1 MADSVLSD
9 QLRTNDFARP
19 VRGQRRAALDQ
30 LFRSEVLVGST
41 LGATLYGPKG
51 RVTYSTD
58 HALIGR
64 ASRPPAPSMETSVQ
78 EWGGTKALNVYVP
91 VRVGQGDEAGTFALH
106 QDYGPIAASAR
117 KAFIPV
123 AGVLELALI
132 GLYLSLFPLL
142 RRVTRR
148 LRGHLEEIEHQA
160 LHDGLTGLPN
170 RDLFRRRIEEA
181 LAEAQQ
187 RRSGVSV
194 LLLDL
199 DRFKEINDTLG
210 HQSGDLLLQ
219 ALAKRL
225 ETLIRDTDTVARLG
239 GDEFA
244 IVSPGAGD
252 EAGAFVLAERIRA
265 GLEAPFALAGLTV
278 EVEASVGIALYP
290 DHGDDVEALI
300 RHADVAMYNGKKT
313 HRPMLYSQKDDHYSP
328 DRLALVG
335 ELRRAIANGELVIHY
350 QPRVELATGDVHA
363 VEALVRWDHPE
374 RGLLSPGEFLP
385 LAEHTGMIR
394 PLTRYVLD
402 AALADCAGWSQEGL
416 RPGVSVNLSAR
427 DLLDADLPREVE
439 SLLSKHG
446 VDPTLLEVEITEHT
460 ILTDPERARIVLERL
475 RELGVTALD
484 RRLRHR
490 LLVPRPA
497 EAAPGRRPEDRQVVR
512 PEHGARRQ
520 RRRDRALDDR
530 ARPQPRPPRR
540 RRGRRDTGDLEP
552 PRPAR
557 VRHGAGLLH
566 QPAPATSR
574 ARRVAEEA
582 RLRGAAPPHAP
593 GRAGSSQYW
602 RRISSRCGTTGG
614 HLRVRGSSRSR
625 ARRVAATRI
634 WRRAVQARPRSRCS
648 TTSTADVTTWPGRTC
663 TPSTSGSRRAVSSSA
678 ARLRWRPTGDL
689 ESIEVLDVFDD
700 NAAIPGI
707 EDGEVKAV
715 RVRVNSLEGDSDTF
729 VNHQVKVGEK
739 WHWVLN
745 AAAFRAYKQGRCPR

>member
-1 MADSVLSD
+1 VAFHARFVADSVLGD
-9 QLRTNDFARP
+9 ELRTNDFARP
-19 VRGQRRAALDQ
+19 VREQRRAALDQ
-30 LFRSEVLVGST
+30 LFRSEVLVGGT
-41 LGATLYGPKG
+41 LGATLYGPEG

-64 ASRPPAPSMETSVQ
+64 ASRRPATSMETSVQ
-78 EWGGTKALNVYVP
+78 EWAGTKALNVYVP
-91 VRVGQGDEAGTFALH
+91 VRVGQGEAGTFALH

-170 RDLFRRRIEEA
+170 RDLFRRRIDEA

-187 RRSGVSV
+187 RRTGVSV

-252 EAGAFVLAERIRA
+252 EGDALVLAERIRA

-313 HRPMLYSQKDDHYSP
+313 HRPMLYSPKDDHYSP

-335 ELRRAIANGELVIHY
+335 ELRRAIANRELVIHY

-394 PLTRYVLD
+394 PLTRYVMD
-402 AALADCAGWSQEGL
+402 AALADCAGWAQEGL

-475 RELGVTALD
+475 RDLGVRLSIDDFGTGFSSLGQLKRLPVDVLKIDRSFVLNMEHDDNDDVIVRSTIELGHNLGLRVVAEGVETQETWGRLAQLGCDTAQGFFISRPLP
-484 RRLRHR
+484 RVV
-490 LLVPRPA
+490 LVEWLKKRGS
-497 EAAPGRRPEDRQVVR
+497 EE
-512 PEHGARRQ
+512 
-520 RRRDRALDDR
+520 
-530 ARPQPRPPRR
+530 PPRR
-540 RRGRRDTGDLEP
+540 M
-552 PRPAR
+552 
-557 VRHGAGLLH
+557 
-566 QPAPATSR
+566 
-574 ARRVAEEA
+574 
-582 RLRGAAPPHAP
+582 RL
-593 GRAGSSQYW
+593 
-602 RRISSRCGTTGG
+602 
-614 HLRVRGSSRSR
+614 
-625 ARRVAATRI
+625 
-634 WRRAVQARPRSRCS
+634 
-648 TTSTADVTTWPGRTC
+648 
-663 TPSTSGSRRAVSSSA
+663 
-678 ARLRWRPTGDL
+678 
-689 ESIEVLDVFDD
+689 
-700 NAAIPGI
+700 
-707 EDGEVKAV
+707 
-715 RVRVNSLEGDSDTF
+715 
-729 VNHQVKVGEK
+729 VG
-739 WHWVLN
+739 
-745 AAAFRAYKQGRCPR
+745 

>member
-1 MADSVLSD
+1 LSAPSPNPLDRRRARPPFPPAPRRVEEVAPPRLVLRFALYTAIGLALAAAGILLFIRQHGIAQAEDAVAFHARFVADSVLHD
-9 QLRTNDFARP
+9 QLRPRDFAQS
-19 VRGQRRAALDQ
+19 VGGERRDALDQ

-41 LGATLYGPKG
+41 LGATLYGRGG

-64 ASRPPAPSMETSVQ
+64 TSRPPSPKMETSVQ
-78 EWGGTKALNVYVP
+78 QWSGTKALSVYVP
-91 VRVGQGDEAGTFALH
+91 LRVGRGNEGGTFALH

-123 AGVLELALI
+123 AGVLELALL

-148 LRGHLEEIEHQA
+148 LRGHLAEIEHQA

-181 LAEAQQ
+181 LAQAEQ

-225 ETLIRDTDTVARLG
+225 ETLIRATDTVARLG

-252 EAGAFVLAERIRA
+252 EAGAFALAERIRT

-278 EVEASVGIALYP
+278 EVEASIGIALYP
-290 DHGDDVEALI
+290 DHGADVEALI

-335 ELRRAIANGELVIHY
+335 ELRRAITNGELVVHY

-374 RGLLSPGEFLP
+374 RGLLAPGEFLP
-385 LAEHTGMIR
+385 LAEHTGLIR
-394 PLTRYVLD
+394 PLTGYVLD
-402 AALADCAGWSQEGL
+402 AALADCADWSKEGL
-416 RPGVSVNLSAR
+416 RPGVSANLSAR

-446 VDPTLLEVEITEHT
+446 VDPTLLEVEITENT
-460 ILTDPERARIVLERL
+460 ILTDPERTRIVLERL
-475 RELGVTALD
+475 RDLGVRLSIDDFGTGFSSLGQLKRLAVDVLKIDKSFVLNMAHDDNDDVIVRSTIELGHNLGLRVVAEGVETQETWSRLTQLGCDTAQGFFISRPLP
-484 RRLRHR
+484 RLVLIDWLRK
-490 LLVPRPA
+490 
-497 EAAPGRRPEDRQVVR
+497 
-512 PEHGARRQ
+512 
-520 RRRDRALDDR
+520 RDFEK
-530 ARPQPRPPRR
+530 PPRR
-540 RRGRRDTGDLEP
+540 M
-552 PRPAR
+552 
-557 VRHGAGLLH
+557 
-566 QPAPATSR
+566 
-574 ARRVAEEA
+574 
-582 RLRGAAPPHAP
+582 RL
-593 GRAGSSQYW
+593 
-602 RRISSRCGTTGG
+602 
-614 HLRVRGSSRSR
+614 
-625 ARRVAATRI
+625 
-634 WRRAVQARPRSRCS
+634 
-648 TTSTADVTTWPGRTC
+648 
-663 TPSTSGSRRAVSSSA
+663 
-678 ARLRWRPTGDL
+678 
-689 ESIEVLDVFDD
+689 
-700 NAAIPGI
+700 
-707 EDGEVKAV
+707 
-715 RVRVNSLEGDSDTF
+715 
-729 VNHQVKVGEK
+729 VG
-739 WHWVLN
+739 
-745 AAAFRAYKQGRCPR
+745 

>member
-1 MADSVLSD
+1 MAFHARFVADSVLGD
-9 QLRTNDFARP
+9 ELRTNDFARP
-19 VRGQRRAALDQ
+19 VREQRRAALDQ
-30 LFRSEVLVGST
+30 LFRSEVLVGGT
-41 LGATLYGPKG
+41 LGATLYGPEG

-64 ASRPPAPSMETSVQ
+64 ASRRPATSMETSVQ
-78 EWGGTKALNVYVP
+78 EWAGTKALNVYVP
-91 VRVGQGDEAGTFALH
+91 VRVGQGEAGTFALH

-170 RDLFRRRIEEA
+170 RDLFRRRIDEA

-187 RRSGVSV
+187 RRTGVSV

-252 EAGAFVLAERIRA
+252 EGDALVLAERIRA

-300 RHADVAMYNGKKT
+300 RHADVAMYNWKKT
-313 HRPMLYSQKDDHYSP
+313 HRPMLYSPKDDHYSP

-335 ELRRAIANGELVIHY
+335 ELRRAIANRELVIHY

-394 PLTRYVLD
+394 PLTRYVMD
-402 AALADCAGWSQEGL
+402 AALADCAGWAQEGL

-475 RELGVTALD
+475 RDLGVRLSIDDFGTGFSSLGQLKRLPVDVLKIDRSFVLNMEHDDNDDVIVRSTIELGHNLGLRVVAEGVETQETWGRLAQLGCDTAQGFFISRPLPRIVLVD
-484 RRLRHR
+484 WLRKR
-490 LLVPRPA
+490 GF
-497 EAAPGRRPEDRQVVR
+497 EE
-512 PEHGARRQ
+512 
-520 RRRDRALDDR
+520 
-530 ARPQPRPPRR
+530 PPRR
-540 RRGRRDTGDLEP
+540 M
-552 PRPAR
+552 
-557 VRHGAGLLH
+557 
-566 QPAPATSR
+566 
-574 ARRVAEEA
+574 
-582 RLRGAAPPHAP
+582 RL
-593 GRAGSSQYW
+593 
-602 RRISSRCGTTGG
+602 
-614 HLRVRGSSRSR
+614 
-625 ARRVAATRI
+625 
-634 WRRAVQARPRSRCS
+634 
-648 TTSTADVTTWPGRTC
+648 
-663 TPSTSGSRRAVSSSA
+663 
-678 ARLRWRPTGDL
+678 
-689 ESIEVLDVFDD
+689 
-700 NAAIPGI
+700 
-707 EDGEVKAV
+707 
-715 RVRVNSLEGDSDTF
+715 
-729 VNHQVKVGEK
+729 VG
-739 WHWVLN
+739 
-745 AAAFRAYKQGRCPR
+745 

>member
-1 MADSVLSD
+1 MSAPPLNPAERRARPPFPPAPRRAESIAPPRLVLRFAVYTAVGLALAAAGILLFVRQHGIAQAEDSVAFHARFVADSVLGD
-9 QLRTNDFARP
+9 ELRTNDFARP
-19 VRGQRRAALDQ
+19 VREQRRAALDQ
-30 LFRSEVLVGST
+30 LFRSEVLVGGT
-41 LGATLYGPKG
+41 LGATLYGPEG

-64 ASRPPAPSMETSVQ
+64 ASRRPATSMETSVQ
-78 EWGGTKALNVYVP
+78 EWAGTKALNVYVP
-91 VRVGQGDEAGTFALH
+91 VRVGQGEAGTFALH

-123 AGVLELALI
+123 AGVLELALL

-170 RDLFRRRIEEA
+170 RDLFRRRIDEA

-187 RRSGVSV
+187 RRTGVSV

-252 EAGAFVLAERIRA
+252 EGDALVLAERIRA

-313 HRPMLYSQKDDHYSP
+313 HRPMLYSPKDDHYSP

-335 ELRRAIANGELVIHY
+335 ELRRAIANRELVIHY

-394 PLTRYVLD
+394 PLTRYVMD
-402 AALADCAGWSQEGL
+402 AALADCAGWAQEGL

-475 RELGVTALD
+475 RELGVRLSIDDFGTGFSSLGQLKRLPVDVLKIDRSFVLNMEHDDNDDVIVRSTIELGHNLGLRVVAEGVETQETWGRLAQLGCDTAQGFFISRPLP
-484 RRLRHR
+484 RVV
-490 LLVPRPA
+490 LVEWLKKRGS
-497 EAAPGRRPEDRQVVR
+497 EE
-512 PEHGARRQ
+512 
-520 RRRDRALDDR
+520 
-530 ARPQPRPPRR
+530 PPRR
-540 RRGRRDTGDLEP
+540 M
-552 PRPAR
+552 
-557 VRHGAGLLH
+557 
-566 QPAPATSR
+566 
-574 ARRVAEEA
+574 
-582 RLRGAAPPHAP
+582 RL
-593 GRAGSSQYW
+593 
-602 RRISSRCGTTGG
+602 
-614 HLRVRGSSRSR
+614 
-625 ARRVAATRI
+625 
-634 WRRAVQARPRSRCS
+634 
-648 TTSTADVTTWPGRTC
+648 
-663 TPSTSGSRRAVSSSA
+663 
-678 ARLRWRPTGDL
+678 
-689 ESIEVLDVFDD
+689 
-700 NAAIPGI
+700 
-707 EDGEVKAV
+707 
-715 RVRVNSLEGDSDTF
+715 
-729 VNHQVKVGEK
+729 VG
-739 WHWVLN
+739 
-745 AAAFRAYKQGRCPR
+745 

>member
-1 MADSVLSD
+1 MAFHARFVADSVLGD
-9 QLRTNDFARP
+9 ELRTNDFARP
-19 VRGQRRAALDQ
+19 VREQRRAALDQ
-30 LFRSEVLVGST
+30 LFRSEVLVGGT
-41 LGATLYGPKG
+41 LGATLYGPEG

-64 ASRPPAPSMETSVQ
+64 ASRRPATSMETSVQ
-78 EWGGTKALNVYVP
+78 EWAGTKALNVYVP
-91 VRVGQGDEAGTFALH
+91 VRVGQGEAGTFALH

-170 RDLFRRRIEEA
+170 RDLFRRRIDEA

-187 RRSGVSV
+187 RRTGVSV

-252 EAGAFVLAERIRA
+252 EGDALVLAERIRA

-313 HRPMLYSQKDDHYSP
+313 HRPMLYSPKDDHYSP

-335 ELRRAIANGELVIHY
+335 ELRRAIANRELVIHY

-394 PLTRYVLD
+394 PLTRYVMD
-402 AALADCAGWSQEGL
+402 AALADCAGWAQEGL

-475 RELGVTALD
+475 RDLGVRLSIDDFGTGFSSLGQLKRLPVDVLKIDRSFVLNMEHDDNDDVIVRSTIELGHNLGLRVVAEGVETQETWGRLAQLGCDTAQGFFISRPLP
-484 RRLRHR
+484 RVV
-490 LLVPRPA
+490 LVEWLKKRGS
-497 EAAPGRRPEDRQVVR
+497 EE
-512 PEHGARRQ
+512 
-520 RRRDRALDDR
+520 
-530 ARPQPRPPRR
+530 PPRR
-540 RRGRRDTGDLEP
+540 M
-552 PRPAR
+552 
-557 VRHGAGLLH
+557 
-566 QPAPATSR
+566 
-574 ARRVAEEA
+574 
-582 RLRGAAPPHAP
+582 RL
-593 GRAGSSQYW
+593 
-602 RRISSRCGTTGG
+602 
-614 HLRVRGSSRSR
+614 
-625 ARRVAATRI
+625 
-634 WRRAVQARPRSRCS
+634 
-648 TTSTADVTTWPGRTC
+648 
-663 TPSTSGSRRAVSSSA
+663 
-678 ARLRWRPTGDL
+678 
-689 ESIEVLDVFDD
+689 
-700 NAAIPGI
+700 
-707 EDGEVKAV
+707 
-715 RVRVNSLEGDSDTF
+715 
-729 VNHQVKVGEK
+729 VG
-739 WHWVLN
+739 
-745 AAAFRAYKQGRCPR
+745 

>member
-1 MADSVLSD
+1 MERRRARPPFPPAPRRAESIAPPRLVLRFAVYTAVGLALAAAGILLFVRQHGIAQAEHSVAFHARFVADSVLGD
-9 QLRTNDFARP
+9 ELRTKDFARP

-30 LFRSEVLVGST
+30 LFRSEVLVGGT
-41 LGATLYGPKG
+41 LGATLYGPTG

-64 ASRPPAPSMETSVQ
+64 ASRPPATSMQTSVQ
-78 EWGGTKALNVYVP
+78 GWAGTKALNVYLP
-91 VRVGQGDEAGTFALH
+91 VRVGQGEAGTFALH

-123 AGVLELALI
+123 AGVLELALL
-132 GLYLSLFPLL
+132 GLYLALFPLL

-170 RDLFRRRIEEA
+170 RDLFRRRIDDA

-187 RRSGVSV
+187 RRTGVSV

-252 EAGAFVLAERIRA
+252 EGDAFVLAERIRA

-313 HRPMLYSQKDDHYSP
+313 HRPMLYSPKDDHYSP

-335 ELRRAIANGELVIHY
+335 ELRRAIANRELVIHY

-394 PLTRYVLD
+394 PLTRYVMD
-402 AALADCAGWSQEGL
+402 AALADCAGWAQEGL

-475 RELGVTALD
+475 RELGVRLSIDDFGTGFSSLGQLKRLPVDVLKIDRSFVLNMEHDDNDDVIVRSTIELGHNLGLRVVAEGVETQETWGRLAQLGCDTAQGFFISRPLP
-484 RRLRHR
+484 RVV
-490 LLVPRPA
+490 LV
-497 EAAPGRRPEDRQVVR
+497 EW
-512 PEHGARRQ
+512 
-520 RRRDRALDDR
+520 LKK
-530 ARPQPRPPRR
+530 
-540 RRGRRDTGDLEP
+540 RGSEEP
-552 PRPAR
+552 PR
-557 VRHGAGLLH
+557 HM
-566 QPAPATSR
+566 
-574 ARRVAEEA
+574 
-582 RLRGAAPPHAP
+582 RL
-593 GRAGSSQYW
+593 
-602 RRISSRCGTTGG
+602 
-614 HLRVRGSSRSR
+614 
-625 ARRVAATRI
+625 
-634 WRRAVQARPRSRCS
+634 
-648 TTSTADVTTWPGRTC
+648 
-663 TPSTSGSRRAVSSSA
+663 
-678 ARLRWRPTGDL
+678 
-689 ESIEVLDVFDD
+689 
-700 NAAIPGI
+700 
-707 EDGEVKAV
+707 
-715 RVRVNSLEGDSDTF
+715 
-729 VNHQVKVGEK
+729 VG
-739 WHWVLN
+739 
-745 AAAFRAYKQGRCPR
+745 

>member
-1 MADSVLSD
+1 VAFHARFVADSVLGD
-9 QLRTNDFARP
+9 ELRTNDFARP
-19 VRGQRRAALDQ
+19 VREQRRAALDQ
-30 LFRSEVLVGST
+30 LFRSEVLVGGT
-41 LGATLYGPKG
+41 LGATLYGPEG

-64 ASRPPAPSMETSVQ
+64 ASRRPATSMETSVQ
-78 EWGGTKALNVYVP
+78 EWAGTKALNVYVP
-91 VRVGQGDEAGTFALH
+91 VRVGQGEAGTFALH

-170 RDLFRRRIEEA
+170 RDLFRRRIDEA

-187 RRSGVSV
+187 RRTGVSV

-244 IVSPGAGD
+244 IVSPGAGNEGD
-252 EAGAFVLAERIRA
+252 ALVLAERIRA

-313 HRPMLYSQKDDHYSP
+313 HRPMLYSPKDDHYSP

-335 ELRRAIANGELVIHY
+335 ELRRAIANRELVIHY

-394 PLTRYVLD
+394 PLTRYVMD
-402 AALADCAGWSQEGL
+402 AALADCAGWAQEGL

-475 RELGVTALD
+475 RDLGVRLSIDDFGTGFSSLGQLKRLPVDVLKIDRSFVLNMEHDDNDDVIVRSTIELGHNLGLRVVAEGVETQETWGRLAQLGCDTAQGFFISRPLP
-484 RRLRHR
+484 RVV
-490 LLVPRPA
+490 LVEWLKKRGS
-497 EAAPGRRPEDRQVVR
+497 EE
-512 PEHGARRQ
+512 
-520 RRRDRALDDR
+520 
-530 ARPQPRPPRR
+530 PPRR
-540 RRGRRDTGDLEP
+540 M
-552 PRPAR
+552 
-557 VRHGAGLLH
+557 
-566 QPAPATSR
+566 
-574 ARRVAEEA
+574 
-582 RLRGAAPPHAP
+582 RL
-593 GRAGSSQYW
+593 
-602 RRISSRCGTTGG
+602 
-614 HLRVRGSSRSR
+614 
-625 ARRVAATRI
+625 
-634 WRRAVQARPRSRCS
+634 
-648 TTSTADVTTWPGRTC
+648 
-663 TPSTSGSRRAVSSSA
+663 
-678 ARLRWRPTGDL
+678 
-689 ESIEVLDVFDD
+689 
-700 NAAIPGI
+700 
-707 EDGEVKAV
+707 
-715 RVRVNSLEGDSDTF
+715 
-729 VNHQVKVGEK
+729 VG
-739 WHWVLN
+739 
-745 AAAFRAYKQGRCPR
+745 

>member
-1 MADSVLSD
+1 LSPPPLKPLERRRARPPFPPAPRRTESIAPPRLVLRFALYTAVGLALAAAGILLFIRQHGIAQAEHSVAFHARFVADSVLSD
-9 QLRTNDFARP
+9 QLRPNDFAQP
-19 VRGQRRAALDQ
+19 VRGERRAALDQ
-30 LFRSEVLVGST
+30 LFRSEVLVGGT
-41 LGATLYGPKG
+41 LGATLYGPNG

-58 HALIGR
+58 HAQIGR
-64 ASRPPAPSMETSVQ
+64 ASRRPTPTMETSVQ
-78 EWGGTKALNVYVP
+78 KWAGTKALNVYLP
-91 VRVGQGDEAGTFALH
+91 VRVGRGDAAGSFALH
-106 QDYGPIAASAR
+106 QDYGPIASSAR

-123 AGVLELALI
+123 AGVLELALL

-170 RDLFRRRIEEA
+170 RDLFRRRIDEA
-181 LAEAQQ
+181 LAEARL

-252 EAGAFVLAERIRA
+252 EAGVLALAERIRT

-290 DHGDDVEALI
+290 DHGADVEALI

-313 HRPMLYSQKDDHYSP
+313 HRPMLYSPKDDHYSP
-328 DRLALVG
+328 ERLALVG

-350 QPRVELATGDVHA
+350 QPRVELTTGDVHT

-394 PLTRYVLD
+394 PLTGYVLD
-402 AALADCAGWSQEGL
+402 AALADCAGWSREGL

-446 VDPTLLEVEITEHT
+446 VDPTLLEVEITENT
-460 ILTDPERARIVLERL
+460 ILTDPERTRAVLERL
-475 RELGVTALD
+475 RALGVTLSIDDFGTGFSSLGQLKRLPVDVLKID
-484 RRLRHR
+484 RSFVMNMEHEENDDVIVRSTIELGHNLGLRVVAEGVETQETWSRLAQLGCDTAQGFFISRPLPR
-490 LLVPRPA
+490 IVLVEWLRKRGPRPQGVDSPKVLRDFGDEKHSLTQA
-497 EAAPGRRPEDRQVVR
+497 
-512 PEHGARRQ
+512 
-520 RRRDRALDDR
+520 RRRD
-530 ARPQPRPPRR
+530 
-540 RRGRRDTGDLEP
+540 
-552 PRPAR
+552 
-557 VRHGAGLLH
+557 
-566 QPAPATSR
+566 
-574 ARRVAEEA
+574 
-582 RLRGAAPPHAP
+582 
-593 GRAGSSQYW
+593 
-602 RRISSRCGTTGG
+602 
-614 HLRVRGSSRSR
+614 LRVVEAPLDSE
-625 ARRVAATRI
+625 
-634 WRRAVQARPRSRCS
+634 AV
-648 TTSTADVTTWPGRTC
+648 
-663 TPSTSGSRRAVSSSA
+663 
-678 ARLRWRPTGDL
+678 
-689 ESIEVLDVFDD
+689 
-700 NAAIPGI
+700 
-707 EDGEVKAV
+707 
-715 RVRVNSLEGDSDTF
+715 
-729 VNHQVKVGEK
+729 
-739 WHWVLN
+739 
-745 AAAFRAYKQGRCPR
+745 

>member
-1 MADSVLSD
+1 MERRRARPPFPPAPRRAESLAPPRLVLRFAIYTAVGLALAAAGILLFVRQHGITQAEDSVAFHARFVADSVLGD
-9 QLRTNDFARP
+9 ELRTNDFARP

-30 LFRSEVLVGST
+30 LFRSEVLVGGT

-78 EWGGTKALNVYVP
+78 EWAGTKALNVYVP
-91 VRVGQGDEAGTFALH
+91 VRVGQGKAGTFALH

-170 RDLFRRRIEEA
+170 RDLFRRRIDEA

-187 RRSGVSV
+187 RRTGVSV

-252 EAGAFVLAERIRA
+252 EGDAFVLAERIRA

-313 HRPMLYSQKDDHYSP
+313 HRPMLYSPKDDHYSS

-335 ELRRAIANGELVIHY
+335 ELRRAIANRELVIHY

-394 PLTRYVLD
+394 PLTRYVMG
-402 AALADCAGWSQEGL
+402 AALADCAGWAQEGL

-475 RELGVTALD
+475 RELGVRLSIDDFGTGFSSLGQLKRLPVDVLKIDRSFVLNMEHDDNDDVIVRSTIELGHNLGLRVVAEGVETQETWGRLAQLGCDTAQGFFISRPLP
-484 RRLRHR
+484 RVV
-490 LLVPRPA
+490 LVEWLKKRSS
-497 EAAPGRRPEDRQVVR
+497 EE
-512 PEHGARRQ
+512 
-520 RRRDRALDDR
+520 
-530 ARPQPRPPRR
+530 PPRR
-540 RRGRRDTGDLEP
+540 M
-552 PRPAR
+552 
-557 VRHGAGLLH
+557 
-566 QPAPATSR
+566 
-574 ARRVAEEA
+574 
-582 RLRGAAPPHAP
+582 RL
-593 GRAGSSQYW
+593 
-602 RRISSRCGTTGG
+602 
-614 HLRVRGSSRSR
+614 
-625 ARRVAATRI
+625 
-634 WRRAVQARPRSRCS
+634 
-648 TTSTADVTTWPGRTC
+648 
-663 TPSTSGSRRAVSSSA
+663 
-678 ARLRWRPTGDL
+678 
-689 ESIEVLDVFDD
+689 
-700 NAAIPGI
+700 
-707 EDGEVKAV
+707 
-715 RVRVNSLEGDSDTF
+715 
-729 VNHQVKVGEK
+729 VG
-739 WHWVLN
+739 
-745 AAAFRAYKQGRCPR
+745 